1 MLNDIIGAS
10 RRFNTLSGFDR
21 FIDGER
27 HQLSRCED
35 ATMPACGVAASARS
49 VMLSVFEQARR
60 IQGMVGNRMHLRQGR
75 LPI

>member
-1 MLNDIIGAS
+1 MLNDIIGAC
-10 RRFNTLSGFDR
+10 RRFNALSGFAR
-21 FIDGER
+21 FIDGECR
-27 HQLSRCED
+27 ELAHCRD
-35 ATMPACGVAASARS
+35 AMMPACGVAASARS